1 MIRRENLQVG
11 KAVRKDSCTGVF
23 NRYISLSFDSSTF
36 EKRGKEQ
43 KRQPN
48 YGRNFAGRE
57 ITSKG
62 KLRYSYKMRHLSFS
76 EV

>member
-11 KAVRKDSCTGVF
+11 KAVRKDSWTGVF

-36 EKRGKEQ
+36 EKRGEEQ

-48 YGRNFAGRE
+48 LLAEKLCRQRNYQQRQA
-57 ITSKG
+57 
-62 KLRYSYKMRHLSFS
+62 H
-76 EV
+76 V